1 MDTSQIIPLNPFVFL
16 ICILATS
23 RRYAEKVVKAVVTKD
38 QINLWNYLQPNFLKI
53 LFDLCVYILAV
64 RQWLG
69 SVY

>member
-38 QINLWNYLQPNFLKI
+38 QINLWNYLQPNF
-53 LFDLCVYILAV
+53 
-64 RQWLG
+64 
-69 SVY
+69 